1 MHNFLFK
8 AFCIRQAGVYCTVMI
23 SKPIVTYAKRCQSNY
38 CLSVLLRK
46 KHLQLLFTIRLLRT
60 AAHRNSVQQVCN
72 YSKSNIKSCGSMAS
86 SFCTSHKNMTCQRH
100 AQTTPLCAKSI
111 NIARLKA
118 GAMVQYI
125 ICFFTI
131 HTYKPTIN
139 PTINCDPLL

>member
-1 MHNFLFK
+1 MLIPRYVIFN
-8 AFCIRQAGVYCTVMI
+8 IVMYSHDFETNCDI
-23 SKPIVTYAKRCQSNY
+23 CKTLPIKLLLS
-38 CLSVLLRK
+38 CLLCK
-46 KHLQLLFTIRLLRT
+46 KHLQLLFTTRMLRT

-131 HTYKPTIN
+131 HTYKPTIK
-139 PTINCDPLL
+139 ILLSI